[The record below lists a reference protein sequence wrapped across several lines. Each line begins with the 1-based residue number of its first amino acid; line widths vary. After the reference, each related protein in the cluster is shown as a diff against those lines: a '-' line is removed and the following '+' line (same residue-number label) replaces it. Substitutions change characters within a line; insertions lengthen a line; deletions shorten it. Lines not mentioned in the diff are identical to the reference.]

1 MQIMIFMQKQTK
13 TNRNRT
19 APIEEAQTTK
29 TRTPSRA
36 RNTRSSTN
44 RAEQTS
50 NCSWLKSNTSR
61 PKTLVVQMQRTAAG
75 YTIKEATVLSPVNQ
89 HASRQIPVNVRAVT
103 EDINR
108 RGIIV

>member
-1 MQIMIFMQKQTK
+1 MQKKTK

-19 APIEEAQTTK
+19 APIEEAQTKK
-29 TRTPSRA
+29 TRTPSKRRA
-36 RNTRSSTN
+36 ARSTQKVT
-44 RAEQTS
+44 EQTTG
-50 NCSWLKSNTSR
+50 CSWLKSNTSR

-108 RGIIV
+108 RGIII